1 MDQRSPLLDL
11 SGLPAMDTH
20 CHSFPNAPSELTS
33 DLLRDSISVSLRSVT
48 SALNETIMLNRIAIR
63 ELANHLGCN
72 TTFDSVVEARN
83 ARSVQDY
90 TAYIGDRFGTQTF
103 SGLLFD
109 PGFPAAPMI
118 DGRPFASLV
127 PIPIWEGYRIERFVP
142 ASGSFHGLANV
153 HAAQPFNSVLEEF
166 EAALDFEA
174 SSPGFTFFK
183 SIIAYRT
190 GLSIRIVEHHE
201 ASSAWE
207 NHRVYG
213 DTYEK
218 PIRDYLFAITCRKA
232 QQHGVPLQLHTG
244 HTSHVNTW
252 PNVNPILLTPIL
264 NSLPDIARTR
274 IVLVHGG
281 YPYCLEAGYLTS
293 VYPNVWCNLSLMI
306 PWASVGIARRIEETL
321 ESAPTSKL
329 MYGSDG
335 INIPEMNWLGALV
348 GRRGLGRAL
357 TTMAQNGLLSIIDTE
372 EVAADIHFRT
382 AEAVLEGVWKGGR
395 RGGYP
400 SVYP

>member
-1 MDQRSPLLDL
+1 
-11 SGLPAMDTH
+11 
-20 CHSFPNAPSELTS
+20 
-33 DLLRDSISVSLRSVT
+33 VSLRGVT
-48 SALNETIMLNRIAIR
+48 SALNETMMLSRIAIR
-63 ELANHLGCN
+63 ELAKHLGCY

-90 TAYIGDRFGTQTF
+90 TSYIGDLFGTETI

-109 PGFPAAPMI
+109 PGFPAAPKI
-118 DGRPFASLV
+118 DGRTFASLV
-127 PIPIWEGYRIERFVP
+127 PTSVWEGYRIERFFP
-142 ASGSFHGLANV
+142 ASGSFHGLANL
-153 HAAQPFNSVLEEF
+153 HATQSFNSALEEF
-166 EAALDFEA
+166 EATLDLEA
-174 SSPGFTFFK
+174 SRPGFAFFK

-190 GLSIRIVEHHE
+190 GLSIRNVEHQE

-213 DTYEK
+213 DTHEK
-218 PIRDYLFAITCRKA
+218 PIRDYLFAVTCRKA

-264 NSLPDIARTR
+264 NSLPDIAKTR

-281 YPYCLEAGYLTS
+281 YPYCTEAGYLTS
-293 VYPNVWCNLSLMI
+293 VYPNVWCDLSLMI

-321 ESAPTSKL
+321 EAAPTSKV

-335 INIPEMNWLGALV
+335 INIPEMHWLGALV
-348 GRRGLGRAL
+348 GRRGLARAL
-357 TTMAQNGLLSIIDTE
+357 TTMVQDGFVSVSEAH
-372 EVAADIHFRT
+372 EVAADILFRT
-382 AEAVLEGVWKGGR
+382 AEAVYELNARAAVPRFPGLVLNQ
-395 RGGYP
+395 
-400 SVYP
+400 